1 MAIKFVTCSSSDIP
15 LAYAKA
21 HEDCLKVMPVYA
33 TIEGQA
39 RPDDLGETYDV
50 KEFYAVLR
58 NGIRSTTSQIT
69 PGMFEEVFSAACAAG
84 DEVVYVGFSSKLS
97 STHNSS
103 ILAANRVREEIPGAK
118 IYITDT
124 KCASIGLGLLVMD
137 CIKQAK
143 NGKSAEEIVAY
154 IENYKYK
161 YNHWFG
167 VDSLKFLK
175 DGGRISPA
183 VALIGTTLNIKPT
196 LIVDREGAIV
206 PAGKTRGR
214 KKSIAELANKVNTLY
229 DREICSDI
237 IVGHGDSEEDA
248 EELVRQIKEFLPDAN
263 VIVEVLK
270 MTIASHVGPGT
281 LAAGFVG
288 KDRS

>member
-21 HEDCLKVMPVYA
+21 NEDCLKVMPVYA
-33 TIEGQA
+33 TVEGVA
-39 RPDDLGETYDV
+39 KPDDLGETYDV
-50 KEFYAVLR
+50 KEFYEALR
-58 NGIRSTTSQIT
+58 KGRRSTTSQIT
-69 PGMFEEVFSAACAAG
+69 PGMFVEVFSEVCSKG

-103 ILAANRVREEIPGAK
+103 ILAANQVREEIPGAK
-118 IYITDT
+118 IYITDS

-137 CIKQAK
+137 CIRQAK
-143 NGKSAEEIVAY
+143 SGKSAEEIVAY
-154 IENYKYK
+154 IEDYKLK

-175 DGGRISPA
+175 DGGRISPG

-229 DREICSDI
+229 DRERGSDI
-237 IVGHGDSEEDA
+237 IVGHGDSLEDA
-248 EELVRQIKEFLPDAN
+248 EELVRQIKEFLPN
-263 VIVEVLK
+263 SRVNIEILK

-281 LAAGFVG
+281 LAAAFVG
-288 KDRS
+288 KER